1 MELRNT
7 THLDTARLDRMF
19 RNATEGWPRAGLR
32 VFVRYS
38 RGAAFSGTCFYK
50 DGRIFINLGRDNRY
64 PFEIKTH
71 VACARSDARHWWRE
85 LYSIE
90 AEDAYQL
97 VLFVFLHEFYHWLVR
112 RARRNVRQKESR
124 CDRFAVRWLVDRYG
138 ATVRDHRR
146 RPVARSAWDF
156 QDLDGFVAAARR
168 RRRTPRVSSTTQPI
182 QTGVNCGQLRLF

>member
-1 MELRNT
+1 MELQNT

-19 RNATEGWPRAGLR
+19 RNATEGWKRDGLR

-50 DGRIFINLGRDNRY
+50 DGRVFINLGRDNRY
-64 PFEIKTH
+64 PLEIKTN
-71 VACARSDARHWWRE
+71 VARAQSDARCWWRE
-85 LYSIE
+85 LYSID

-124 CDRFAVRWLVDRYG
+124 CDRFAVRWLCDRYG

-146 RPVARSAWDF
+146 RPVARADWDF

-168 RRRTPRVSSTTQPI
+168 RRGTPRVSSTTRQSRAAA
-182 QTGVNCGQLRLF
+182 QGKQLRLF